1 MNQKQLKQKAR
12 DLKLSL
18 VTSAISDMQYAKE
31 RAANIR
37 TTDYTQ
43 CAKAIG
49 IVETKGYE
57 VKSHYIGGTGSDMM
71 LNIRIKVSSL
81 KEPALLDVLMGLEGL
96 TLSECVSKPHASEW
110 SQDMTFRFGKWPD
123 SFRIV
128 LECDIADDSQ
138 TCRKVV
144 VGEKMEMV
152 KQYELQCD

>member
-18 VTSAISDMQYAKE
+18 VTSALSDMKYAKE
-31 RAANIR
+31 RAADIR

-49 IVETKGYE
+49 IVEAKGYE
-57 VKSHYIGGTGSDMM
+57 VKSHYISGSNSD
-71 LNIRIKVSSL
+71 LILSIRVKVSSL
-81 KEPALLDVLMGLEGL
+81 KEPALLDVLMGLEEL

-110 SQDMTFRFGKWPD
+110 SQDMTFRFGKWTD
-123 SFRIV
+123 GLQIA

-152 KQYELQCD
+152 KQYALQCD

>member
-18 VTSAISDMQYAKE
+18 VTSAISDMKYAKE
-31 RAANIR
+31 RAADIR
-37 TTDYTQ
+37 ATDYTQ
-43 CAKAIG
+43 CAKALTL
-49 IVETKGYE
+49 VEVAGYE
-57 VKSHYIGGTGSDMM
+57 VKSHYISGTNSDMM
-71 LNIRIKVSSL
+71 LNIRVKVSSL
-81 KEPALLDVLMGLEGL
+81 KEPALLDVLMGLEEL